1 SYPDGPRRRC
11 DAELCVLPGGRRRWD
26 GRAGIRARRRA
37 MAPQTPGW
45 RLSCIDTSWSTVYQ
59 AHQGQGDEV
68 VSAQRQ
74 LLMRYYH
81 PVARYLRALVRDAE
95 AAEELTQE
103 FAVRFLRGDFRRAD
117 PSRGRFRD
125 LLKRALRHLAIDHWR
140 RRRVEKEKMPGSLPE
155 NWDGALPEGDW
166 RQSPPPRRRPPDDV
180 EGQEVD
186 WRRNPPPLRRISD
199 SGLDADGVDRT
210 FLRGWRAEMLG
221 HAWKALARFEEETQ
235 STYHTVLRARADHP
249 KLRIAELTQVV
260 SDRLNLS
267 LSEAAFRQLLRRAR
281 QKF

>member
-95 AAEELTQE
+95 AAQELTHE
-103 FAVRFLRGDFRRAD
+103 FAIRFLRGDFRSAD

-140 RRRVEKEKMPGSLPE
+140 RKRVQKERTLE
-155 NWDGALPEGDW
+155 ADW
-166 RQSPPPRRRPPDDV
+166 RRSPPPPHRCAAADLDTT
-180 EGQEVD
+180 EAE
-186 WRRNPPPLRRISD
+186 RI
-199 SGLDADGVDRT
+199 
-210 FLRGWRAEMLG
+210 FLRGWRAEMLSRT
-221 HAWKALARFEEETQ
+221 WDALARWQEQTG
-235 STYHTVLRARADHP
+235 SCYHTVLRLRVDHP
-249 KLRIAELTQVV
+249 KMDSAELARLV
-260 SDRLNLS
+260 SVRLGKT
-267 LSEAAFRQLLRRAR
+267 LSETAYRQLLCRAR
-281 QKF
+281 EKF